1 MFNLFK
7 KKGYT
12 LTDHDVE
19 SILEKKGILKEGILI
34 DGAKKIGIKS
44 IAFSENAIP
53 QNAIEELKKNPNIIV
68 EENGRQ
74 FLGLNEI
81 MVSIDPNLLYDNIA
95 NFCSIVGFLI
105 AIANNNKSSNT
116 MLTVKTTNDSFSLKA
131 KDAVEYLFKLM
142 RKE

>member
-12 LTDHDVE
+12 LTDHDVK
-19 SILEKKGILKEGILI
+19 SILEKKGISMADAE
-34 DGAKKIGIKS
+34 KIGIKS
-44 IAFSENAIP
+44 IVFSEDAIP
-53 QNAIEELKKNPNIIV
+53 QNAIEELKKAPNIIV

-81 MVSIDPNLLYDNIA
+81 MVSIDPHLLYDNIA

-105 AIANNNKSSNT
+105 AIDKKSPNT
-116 MLTVKTTNDSFSLKA
+116 MLTVNTTNDSFSLKA
-131 KDAVEYLFKLM
+131 KDAVNYLFNLM
-142 RKE
+142 RKK

>member
-12 LTDHDVE
+12 LTDHDVK
-19 SILEKKGILKEGILI
+19 SILEKEGILKEGILI

-53 QNAIEELKKNPNIIV
+53 QNAIEEFKKNQQIIV
-68 EENGRQ
+68 EENGKK

-81 MVSIDPNLLYDNIA
+81 MVSINPHLDDIA
-95 NFCSIVGFLI
+95 NICTIVYFLKEM
-105 AIANNNKSSNT
+105 AKKSPNT
-116 MLTVKTTNDSFSLKA
+116 MLTVNTTNDSFSLKA
-131 KDAVEYLFKLM
+131 KDALKHLFKLM
-142 RKE
+142 RKK